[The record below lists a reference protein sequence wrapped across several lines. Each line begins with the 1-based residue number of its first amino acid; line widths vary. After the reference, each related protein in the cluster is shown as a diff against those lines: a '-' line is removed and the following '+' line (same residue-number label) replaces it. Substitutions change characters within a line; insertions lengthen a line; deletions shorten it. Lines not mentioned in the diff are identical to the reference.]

1 MNLRS
6 ISYNTL
12 VSFFKIKNIIF
23 ICHPYIMTIVT
34 KIMDEIEESISE
46 TICISKMVMMIDRLL
61 KD

>member
-6 ISYNTL
+6 ISSNTL
-12 VSFFKIKNIIF
+12 VSFFKIKNIF

>member
-1 MNLRS
+1 
-6 ISYNTL
+6 
-12 VSFFKIKNIIF
+12 
-23 ICHPYIMTIVT
+23 MTIVT